1 MHQYGNWVTEEGEGF
16 VSEDDEGV
24 EEKLVKTQCLNL

>member
-1 MHQYGNWVTEEGEGF
+1 MEIESLKRREGF

-24 EEKLVKTQCLNL
+24 EEKTSQNTMS